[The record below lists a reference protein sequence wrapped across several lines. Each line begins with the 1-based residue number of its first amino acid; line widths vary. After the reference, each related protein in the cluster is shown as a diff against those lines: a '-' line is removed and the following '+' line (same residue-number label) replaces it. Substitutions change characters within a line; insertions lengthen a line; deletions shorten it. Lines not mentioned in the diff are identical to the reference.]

1 MVSVLVLMS
10 LTFTGE
16 YVSNDMNQIPVQDV
30 TPKSKKKSQEYD
42 LYAKREHIYVKNYKG
57 IFKTLRQ
64 ASSFIML
71 LMFFGFSWITW
82 DGRQAVLFDLPNRQF
97 HVFGSTFWPQ
107 DFMLL
112 SWLLI
117 ILAFALFFFTV
128 FAGRLWCGY
137 ACPQFVWTWI
147 YIWIE
152 NFTEGDRNKRMK
164 LDKSK
169 GWSKEKLLRKSA
181 KHFLWVAF
189 SIISAIAFVGYFTPI
204 RELIPSIFSFEL
216 GPWEMWWLGFLAVAT
231 YGNAG
236 WLREQVCIYM
246 CPYARFQSV
255 MFDQDT
261 LIISYDEKRGESR
274 GKRKKGSDYKA
285 EGLGDCIDCYNCVY
299 VCPVGIDIR
308 DGLQY
313 ECVACGAC
321 VDACDDIMERVGY
334 EKGLV
339 RYTTEHQL
347 EGNKTHIMRP
357 KLIGYFVVL
366 CAMCVV
372 FAYTVYSRIPLEVD
386 ILRDRGQLYSEVTSG
401 VIENVYTLKLA
412 NKEQVDHSYTIS
424 VTGLEGLE
432 YIGKSEVTIK
442 AGELIDLPIR
452 LNIKKK
458 YLSKA
463 NNNITFKVMA
473 TDNSDILI
481 EEENRFIGPAPKR

>member
-1 MVSVLVLMS
+1 M
-10 LTFTGE
+10 
-16 YVSNDMNQIPVQDV
+16 DQIPVQNI
-30 TPKSKKKSQEYD
+30 TPKKKKNSEENFD
-42 LYAKREHIYVKNYKG
+42 LYAKREHIYVKNYSG
-57 IFKTLRQ
+57 IFKKLRQ

-71 LMFFGFSWITW
+71 VMFFGFSWITW

-97 HVFGSTFWPQ
+97 HVFNMTFWPQ

-152 NFTEGDRNKRMK
+152 SFTEGDRNKRMRM
-164 LDKSK
+164 DKTT
-169 GWSKEKLLRKSA
+169 GMSKEKLLRKSA
-181 KHFLWVAF
+181 KHFLWVVF
-189 SIISAIAFVGYFTPI
+189 SAASAIAFVGYFTPI
-204 RELIPSIFSFEL
+204 RDLLAAVGTFEL
-216 GPWEMWWLGFLAVAT
+216 GPWEMWWIGFITVAT

-274 GKRKKGSDYKA
+274 GKRKKNSDYKA
-285 EGLGDCIDCYNCVY
+285 AGLGDCIDCNACVH

-321 VDACDDIMERVGY
+321 VDACDDMMERVGY

-347 EGNKTHIMRP
+347 DGRETHIMRP
-357 KLIGYFVVL
+357 RLIGYFAVM
-366 CAMCVV
+366 CAM
-372 FAYTVYSRIPLEVD
+372 FIAFGYTLYSRIPLEVD
-386 ILRDRGQLYSEVTSG
+386 ILRDRGQLYIETSNG
-401 VIENVYTLKLA
+401 SIENIYTLKLA
-412 NKEQVDHSYTIS
+412 NKEQVDHQFSIKAS
-424 VTGLEGLE
+424 GLDGMV
-432 YIGKSEVTIK
+432 YKGKEIVTIK
-442 AGELIDLPIR
+442 SGELLELPIR
-452 LNIKKK
+452 ISIKTK
-458 YLSKA
+458 YLSSA
-463 NNNITFKVMA
+463 NNTILFEVEA
-473 TDNSDILI
+473 LDNPSISI
-481 EEENRFIGPAPKR
+481 KEENRFIGPAPKR